1 MKKSDLKMLLVDD
14 EPDIVE
20 ILSYNLGKEGYQIF
34 SASNGKEALEKAN
47 SIEPHLIILDVMMP
61 VMGGIETCEALRK
74 ENKYQETI
82 ILFLSARA
90 EDYSHLAA
98 FEVGADDYVNKPI
111 KPKMLNSKVNALLR
125 RFIKSESITA
135 LTFGELVINF
145 EEYSVFLKDKK
156 ISLPR
161 KEFELLKLLASK
173 PDKVFKR
180 ESIMQTV
187 WGSDVVVGD
196 RTIDVHIRK
205 LREKLG
211 DSYFS
216 TIKGVGY
223 KFESNTV

>member
-1 MKKSDLKMLLVDD
+1 MKKSDLKILLVDD

-180 ESIMQTV
+180 ESIMKSV

>member
-1 MKKSDLKMLLVDD
+1 
-14 EPDIVE
+14 
-20 ILSYNLGKEGYQIF
+20 
-34 SASNGKEALEKAN
+34 
-47 SIEPHLIILDVMMP
+47 
-61 VMGGIETCEALRK
+61 MGGIETCEALRK

>member
-1 MKKSDLKMLLVDD
+1 MKKSDLKILLVDD

-180 ESIMQTV
+180 ESIMQSV

-223 KFESNTV
+223 KFETNTV

>member
-1 MKKSDLKMLLVDD
+1 MKKSDLKILLVDD

-145 EEYSVFLKDKK
+145 EEYNVFLKDKK
-156 ISLPR
+156 IS
-161 KEFELLKLLASK
+161 FAS
-173 PDKVFKR
+173 
-180 ESIMQTV
+180 
-187 WGSDVVVGD
+187 
-196 RTIDVHIRK
+196 
-205 LREKLG
+205 L
-211 DSYFS
+211 
-216 TIKGVGY
+216 
-223 KFESNTV
+223 N

>member
-1 MKKSDLKMLLVDD
+1 MKKSDLKILLVDD

-20 ILSYNLGKEGYQIF
+20 ILSYNLCKEGYQIF

-74 ENKYQETI
+74 EDKYQETI

-145 EEYSVFLKDKK
+145 EEYNVFLKDKK

-180 ESIMQTV
+180 ESIMQSV

-223 KFESNTV
+223 KFETNTV

>member
-1 MKKSDLKMLLVDD
+1 MKKSDLKILLVDD

-125 RFIKSESITA
+125 RFIKSESITG
-135 LTFGELVINF
+135 LTFGELNINF
-145 EEYSVFLKDKK
+145 EEYNVFLKDKK

-180 ESIMQTV
+180 ESIMQSV

-223 KFESNTV
+223 KFESNSV

>member
-1 MKKSDLKMLLVDD
+1 
-14 EPDIVE
+14 
-20 ILSYNLGKEGYQIF
+20 
-34 SASNGKEALEKAN
+34 
-47 SIEPHLIILDVMMP
+47 MMP

-125 RFIKSESITA
+125 RFIKSESKTG

-145 EEYSVFLKDKK
+145 EEYNVFLKNKK

-180 ESIMQTV
+180 ESIMQSV
-187 WGSDVVVGD
+187 WGSDVIVGD

>member
-1 MKKSDLKMLLVDD
+1 MKKSDLKILLVDD

-74 ENKYQETI
+74 EDKYQETI

-145 EEYSVFLKDKK
+145 EEYNVFLKDKK

-180 ESIMQTV
+180 ESIMQSV

-223 KFESNTV
+223 KFETNTV

>member
-1 MKKSDLKMLLVDD
+1 MKKSDLKILLVDD

-34 SASNGKEALEKAN
+34 SASNGKEALKKAN

-111 KPKMLNSKVNALLR
+111 KPKMLNSLIVL
-125 RFIKSESITA
+125 KSSA
-135 LTFGELVINF
+135 
-145 EEYSVFLKDKK
+145 
-156 ISLPR
+156 
-161 KEFELLKLLASK
+161 
-173 PDKVFKR
+173 
-180 ESIMQTV
+180 
-187 WGSDVVVGD
+187 
-196 RTIDVHIRK
+196 
-205 LREKLG
+205 
-211 DSYFS
+211 
-216 TIKGVGY
+216 
-223 KFESNTV
+223 

>member
-1 MKKSDLKMLLVDD
+1 MKKSDLKILLVDD

>member
-1 MKKSDLKMLLVDD
+1 MKKSDLKILLVDD

-145 EEYSVFLKDKK
+145 EEYNVFLKDKK

-180 ESIMQTV
+180 ESIMQSV

-223 KFESNTV
+223 KFETNTV

>member
-1 MKKSDLKMLLVDD
+1 MKKSDLKILLVDD

-34 SASNGKEALEKAN
+34 SASNGKEALKKAN